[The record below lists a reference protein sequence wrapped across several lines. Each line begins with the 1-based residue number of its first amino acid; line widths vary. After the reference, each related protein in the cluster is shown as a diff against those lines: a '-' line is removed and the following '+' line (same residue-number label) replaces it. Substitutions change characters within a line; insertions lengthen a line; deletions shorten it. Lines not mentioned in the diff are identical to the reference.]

1 MLCRVCVL
9 WFRSLPA
16 ALRSFKYFNVIPQM
30 GMLIKVLSNASGPVL
45 IFTTVSLV
53 PCFGIALSYHVTYGQ
68 RLAEYSTI
76 GSSLN
81 TVRSSSSAYRS
92 VGNVALTWWPAQVM
106 RLSVGDFDF
115 DQIYQI
121 RTSCR
126 HLCSCIT
133 SP

>member
-1 MLCRVCVL
+1 MFFV
-9 WFRSLPA
+9 FRSHVPG

-81 TVRSSSSAYRS
+81 TVRSNSSAYQF
-92 VGNVALTWWPAQVM
+92 VGFAALTWWPAQVM
-106 RLSVGDFDF
+106 RLSVGDFVS
-115 DQIYQI
+115 
-121 RTSCR
+121 RTS
-126 HLCSCIT
+126 
-133 SP
+133 